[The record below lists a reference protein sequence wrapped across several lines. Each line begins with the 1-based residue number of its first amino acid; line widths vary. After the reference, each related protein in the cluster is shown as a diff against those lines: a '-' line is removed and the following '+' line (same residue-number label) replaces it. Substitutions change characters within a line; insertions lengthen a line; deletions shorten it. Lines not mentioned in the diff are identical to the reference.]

1 MTVGDKMRSWTD
13 EKLADYL
20 SKVTG
25 GEIKDTDGKTY
36 KGKDEILKWIKSSW
50 IKVVKTTTY

>member
-1 MTVGDKMRSWTD
+1 MTVGDKMRSWSD

-25 GEIKDTDGKTY
+25 GIIKDTDGRIY
-36 KGKDEILKWIKSSW
+36 KGKEEILKWIKSNW
-50 IKVVKTTTY
+50 IKII

>member
-20 SKVTG
+20 SKVTDG
-25 GEIKDTDGKTY
+25 VIEDTDGRIY
-36 KGKDEILKWIKSSW
+36 LGKDEILEWIKSSW
-50 IKVVKTTTY
+50 IKCG

>member
-20 SKVTG
+20 AKVAG
-25 GEIKDTDGKTY
+25 VIKDTDGKTY
-36 KGKDEILKWIKSSW
+36 KGKDKILKWIKSNW
-50 IKVVKTTTY
+50 IKCG

>member
-20 SKVTG
+20 SKVCG
-25 GEIKDTDGKTY
+25 VIKDTDGKIY

-50 IKVVKTTTY
+50 IKCG

>member
-20 SKVTG
+20 NKVTNG
-25 GEIKDTDGKTY
+25 TIKDTDGRIY
-36 KGKDEILKWIKSSW
+36 KGKEEILKWVKSNW
-50 IKVVKTTTY
+50 IKIS